1 MDVERDDDELVR
13 ALEKRFEEALEAR
26 RTGDV
31 DGAAE
36 LLRGILKLEP
46 RLAEPRLELAHL
58 LIETGQVEEAEDHAR
73 EAISVLESGGRWT
86 EDLDDSQILSLAWG
100 TLGEAL
106 RRRADDDAVVFGPAA
121 TYEALVKESQS
132 AFARA
137 IALDPENEHARAWT
151 LPSGP
156 VRRSSALE
164 E

>member
-1 MDVERDDDELVR
+1 MNVDGDDDRVVR
-13 ALEKRFEEALEAR
+13 ALEKRFEDALEAR
-26 RTGDV
+26 RRGDV

-36 LLRGILKLEP
+36 LLRGILKVEP

-58 LIETGQVEEAEDHAR
+58 LIETGQVEEAEEHAR
-73 EAISVLESGGRWT
+73 EAIAVLEAGGRWT

-121 TYEALVKESQS
+121 AYEALVKESQS
-132 AFARA
+132 AFERA
-137 IALDPENEHARAWT
+137 MTLDPENEHARGWS
-151 LPSGP
+151 LPPGP
-156 VRRSSALE
+156 VRQSDALE

>member
-1 MDVERDDDELVR
+1 MDVERDEELVR
-13 ALEKRFEEALEAR
+13 ALEKRFEEALDAR
-26 RTGDV
+26 RRGDV

-36 LLRGILKLEP
+36 LLRGILKIEP

-58 LIETGQVEEAEDHAR
+58 LIETGQVEEAEEHAR
-73 EAISVLESGGRWT
+73 EAISVLEAGGRWT
-86 EDLDDSQILSLAWG
+86 EELDDSQILSLAWS

-121 TYEALVKESQS
+121 AYEALVNESQS
-132 AFARA
+132 AFERA
-137 IALDPENEHARAWT
+137 VGLDPENEHARGWS

-156 VRRSSALE
+156 VRQSDALE